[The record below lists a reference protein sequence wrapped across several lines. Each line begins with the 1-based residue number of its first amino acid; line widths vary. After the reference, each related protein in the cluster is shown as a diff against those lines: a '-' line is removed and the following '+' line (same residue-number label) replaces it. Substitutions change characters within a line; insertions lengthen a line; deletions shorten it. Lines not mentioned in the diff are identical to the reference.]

1 MRPVNTV
8 IVTRD
13 NNGYVKTWT
22 FNRLATGWNI
32 RDFGRFLLNPAYGEM
47 FEILCVKKAPINEEV
62 QTQFD
67 YCPPIC
73 L

>member
-8 IVTRD
+8 IVTKD
-13 NNGYVKTWT
+13 SDGFIKTWI
-22 FNRLATGWNI
+22 FNRLAKGWNI
-32 RDFGRFLLNPAYGEM
+32 RDFSRFLLNPAYGER
-47 FEILCVKKAPINEEV
+47 FEIISIQKAPIDDDV